1 MEKIIF
7 TDPQTR
13 EETAFAVEEET
24 QLNVR
29 THAGLVGLTGRVHH
43 EVIAQ
48 AAKVLDKPV
57 LSLSLCRQQVGFVD
71 GLHLGV
77 EPRMEPEDAC
87 EHKHLERLPAIDVR
101 RVRAGTLYA
110 AAYVNP
116 TATAVLLPFSLTQ
129 PNHLPHF
136 ALVELIGTQQ
146 SQELH
151 SAKDLISIVRIWFCL
166 QSVKILLQSR
176 LDGGNGLLR
185 GLVVPLAKDVMC
197 YLFFFLGHIVIFIIA
212 LLLLDNC
219 AIVRR

>member
-1 MEKIIF
+1 MLGVHIAEHELNAGIEYLRLELGI
-7 TDPQTR
+7 R
-13 EETAFAVEEET
+13 AAVNLAVIVAEQEET

-43 EVIAQ
+43 EVVAQ

-110 AAYVNP
+110 AADMNP
-116 TATAVLLPFSLTQ
+116 TAAAVLLPLTLTQ
-129 PNHLPHF
+129 TNHLPHL
-136 ALVELIGTQQ
+136 ALVEIIGSQQ
-146 SQELH
+146 PEELH
-151 SAKDLISIVRIWFCL
+151 AAKD
-166 QSVKILLQSR
+166 
-176 LDGGNGLLR
+176 
-185 GLVVPLAKDVMC
+185 
-197 YLFFFLGHIVIFIIA
+197 FIGIMG
-212 LLLLDNC
+212 
-219 AIVRR
+219 